1 MLGVSQC
8 DLHTATSNQQSSR
21 SPEVAAGSVAGIHP
35 NQRHPRGAVDRISP
49 SRELKGRVRETY
61 DVDFTE
67 GPPTSGPLYLLPHV
81 CMSRARKS
89 HLVGATQKSMSD
101 ILPSD
106 SASNPLSGSDLARG
120 APPALDGAPQQPFL
134 STPPGLQHDQQRHAN
149 MHE

>member
-8 DLHTATSNQQSSR
+8 DLHTATSNQHSSR

-67 GPPTSGPLYLLPHV
+67 GPP
-81 CMSRARKS
+81 
-89 HLVGATQKSMSD
+89 
-101 ILPSD
+101 
-106 SASNPLSGSDLARG
+106 SANLGGGSQNFLRG
-120 APPALDGAPQQPFL
+120 APPHTPLGLPPQTLPGALPQ
-134 STPPGLQHDQQRHAN
+134 TPLELPPQTPSVPP
-149 MHE
+149 

>member
-8 DLHTATSNQQSSR
+8 DLHTATSNQHSSR

-67 GPPTSGPLYLLPHV
+67 APPTEITTGLRLYVRGGMVIFVLRPPTSIFMQEYPEGV
-81 CMSRARKS
+81 RNQC
-89 HLVGATQKSMSD
+89 
-101 ILPSD
+101 
-106 SASNPLSGSDLARG
+106 SNV
-120 APPALDGAPQQPFL
+120 
-134 STPPGLQHDQQRHAN
+134 
-149 MHE
+149 

>member
-67 GPPTSGPLYLLPHV
+67 GPPSLWLDLTFDACARQAGHGAEMAVQSTLLYYLII
-81 CMSRARKS
+81 KS
-89 HLVGATQKSMSD
+89 EV
-101 ILPSD
+101 
-106 SASNPLSGSDLARG
+106 R
-120 APPALDGAPQQPFL
+120 PPN
-134 STPPGLQHDQQRHAN
+134 T
-149 MHE
+149 

>member
-67 GPPTSGPLYLLPHV
+67 GPPNNVVKKTTNLRSFTALSEAAAVGPHTT
-81 CMSRARKS
+81 CA
-89 HLVGATQKSMSD
+89 
-101 ILPSD
+101 I
-106 SASNPLSGSDLARG
+106 
-120 APPALDGAPQQPFL
+120 
-134 STPPGLQHDQQRHAN
+134 
-149 MHE
+149 

>member
-8 DLHTATSNQQSSR
+8 DLHTATSNQHSSR

-67 GPPTSGPLYLLPHV
+67 APPSRELGMWRVGIESFRSSSDTSAILWQRRVYLL
-81 CMSRARKS
+81 SRGC
-89 HLVGATQKSMSD
+89 V
-101 ILPSD
+101 
-106 SASNPLSGSDLARG
+106 SASAYYCYSLY
-120 APPALDGAPQQPFL
+120 FL
-134 STPPGLQHDQQRHAN
+134 P
-149 MHE
+149 